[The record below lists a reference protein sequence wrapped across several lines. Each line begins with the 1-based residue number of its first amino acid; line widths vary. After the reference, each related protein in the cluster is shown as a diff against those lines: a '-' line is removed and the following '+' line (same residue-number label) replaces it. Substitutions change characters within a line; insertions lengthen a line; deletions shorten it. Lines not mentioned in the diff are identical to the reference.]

1 MHSAVGA
8 SFASVALAAVLACPA
23 EVAVLRAETGGGRL
37 ADMALDRLLAR
48 LDLDLQACLRVHRTP
63 VLDPHVNSRTTKL
76 LSPKMERAGQ
86 LAELFNV
93 SLEW

>member
-1 MHSAVGA
+1 MHSVVGA
-8 SFASVALAAVLACPA
+8 SFASVALAAVLACLA

-48 LDLDLQACLRVHRTP
+48 LDLDLQACLRVRRTP
-63 VLDPHVNSRTTKL
+63 VLEPHVNSRTNKL

-86 LAELFNV
+86 LAELFYV